1 VRKILHIDMDAFFAS
16 VEQRDNPELRGKP
29 VAVGGTSKR
38 GVVAAASYEARAFG
52 VYSAMPSSVAARRC
66 PELIFVKTRFDVY
79 GAVSKDIRRIFKRY
93 TDLVEPLSLD
103 EAYLDVSEPKIET
116 GSATSIAREIKK
128 AIRDETGLTA
138 SAGVSFN
145 KFLAKLGSDYKKPDG
160 LTVITPAKAA
170 AFIER
175 LRIENFYGIGPVT
188 AGRMHDIG
196 VKTGADLLQLS
207 EDELAAKFGKS
218 GRYYYKMA
226 RCEDDREVK
235 PSRERKSVGAERTF
249 EEDISDVGELLSRL
263 DRIADNV
270 ADRLVRSGVAGH
282 TVTLKIKYHDFEVN
296 TRQTTSKHP
305 IATREELIEL
315 GDLLLRKSPAPP
327 KRPVRLLG
335 LSVSKLCP
343 INGGPEKEQLVL
355 DFNGGEDATG

>member
-1 VRKILHIDMDAFFAS
+1 MRKILHIDMDAFYTS

-52 VYSAMPSSVAARRC
+52 VRSAMPSSVAARKC
-66 PELIFVKTRFDVY
+66 PDLIFVKTRFDVY
-79 GAVSKDIRRIFKRY
+79 KAVSKELRGIFKRY

-103 EAYLDVSEPKIET
+103 EAYLDVSEPKISA

-128 AIRDETGLTA
+128 AILKETELTA

-145 KFLAKLGSDYKKPDG
+145 KFLAKLGSDFQKPDG
-160 LTVITPAKAA
+160 LTVITPANAS

-175 LRIENFYGIGPVT
+175 LPIEKFYGIGPVT

-196 VKTGADLLQLS
+196 VQTGGDLLRLS
-207 EDELAAKFGKS
+207 EDELAARFGKS

-263 DRIADNV
+263 DRIADSV
-270 ADRLVRSGVAGH
+270 AERLAQSGVAGH

-296 TRQTTSKHP
+296 TRQMTSKLP
-305 IATREELIEL
+305 VGSREELIEL
-315 GDLLLRKSPAPP
+315 GDLLLRNSPAPP

-343 INGGPEKEQLVL
+343 INGGPAEEQLAL
-355 DFNGGEDATG
+355 DFRGDAGAIG